1 LFDWFDADLVGKVAD
16 KLRDWQI
23 DLIGPHQLSAA
34 QSKALNRSNIRLLG
48 RKDYLE
54 LPSLLAAADVAMIP
68 FVINDL
74 IRGTSPIKLYE
85 YLAAGVPVVATP
97 MPEVLPYTETGVVA
111 CAEGPTEF
119 ARAVK
124 DLAATAN
131 PERCQEIA
139 RESSWDARFMGATK
153 SLLLI

>member
-1 LFDWFDADLVGKVAD
+1 M
-16 KLRDWQI
+16 
-23 DLIGPHQLSAA
+23 
-34 QSKALNRSNIRLLG
+34 
-48 RKDYLE
+48 E
-54 LPSLLAAADVAMIP
+54 LPSLLAAADIAMIP

-97 MPEVLPYTETGVVA
+97 MPEVLPYVETGAVA

-119 ARAVK
+119 ARVVK

-131 PERCQEIA
+131 PDRCQEIA
-139 RESSWDARFMGATK
+139 RKSSWDERFLGVLST
-153 SLLLI
+153 L